1 MAERQEMDD
10 AAVLDLDQLVN
21 RRTIIIKGEHHEILS
36 PGELSALDSQR
47 LAAWGR
53 KYDKLINA
61 DSLNEVQK
69 ARLGQLINR
78 MANLIMA
85 PVPDGIRD
93 GLTQGQ
99 KLSVIEVF
107 TGLLLRSK
115 MKAAGGIQAKAPAN
129 TGASAPPHAPIGAN

>member
-1 MAERQEMDD
+1 MARTASGADD
-10 AAVLDLDQLVN
+10 TPLLDLDELVE

-53 KYDKLINA
+53 KYDKLMNSA
-61 DSLNEVQK
+61 TLNETQK
-69 ARLGQLINR
+69 SRVGQLVDR

-85 PVPDGIRD
+85 PVPAEIRD
-93 GLTQGQ
+93 ALTQGQ
-99 KLSVIEVF
+99 KISVIEVF

-115 MKAAGGIQAKAPAN
+115 MKAAGGIQAKAPA
-129 TGASAPPHAPIGAN
+129 SKPPTEPIGAN